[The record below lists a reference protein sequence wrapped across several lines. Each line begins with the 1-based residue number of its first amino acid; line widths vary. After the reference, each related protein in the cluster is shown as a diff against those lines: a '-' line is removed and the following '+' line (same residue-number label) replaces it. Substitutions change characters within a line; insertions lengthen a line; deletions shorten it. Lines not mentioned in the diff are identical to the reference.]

1 MNAALQNV
9 NISNLLFPE
18 NKLKGGAE
26 KNDTFKIT
34 LDNILKKIINEN
46 DLSILSVLIGSINPV
61 NILQTDING
70 TAESESVKP
79 SMSLD
84 NNMEKLN
91 VNLSNLLKTVE
102 SILDKLTLPNAN
114 GADTQGKIETT
125 LGVFLDKNGADT
137 QSKIETALG
146 VLLDKNGADTQ
157 SKIETAL
164 GILLDKNKAA
174 DETKIQNISQD
185 KLLKQN
191 IDSMGL
197 VSTSDDGVNI
207 ADMQQMGND
216 KVSDTSGAVEN
227 GEHAILNAEN
237 NSEELVNKK
246 QEFRPGQF
254 QNESQNVDRMMDY
267 FSVSHMSD
275 AAFKSENELAVPDKV
290 QTGTTIENIF
300 SQIVDGVRLIL
311 KDSEKSEALIS
322 LKPPN
327 LGKLVMQIV
336 VDKNVITAKIT
347 TQNQDVKN
355 MIETNIDQLK
365 NSLNQQGIQ
374 VDNLSVSVD
383 SGGLFN
389 NGQHRT
395 PERRHQIFFTN
406 VEQEYKDYEFVSFIN
421 KEHVDC
427 IV

>member
-102 SILDKLTLPNAN
+102 SILDKSTLPNAN

-125 LGVFLDKNGADT
+125 LGVF
-137 QSKIETALG
+137 
-146 VLLDKNGADTQ
+146 LDKNGADTQ

-197 VSTSDDGVNI
+197 ASTSDDGVNI

>member
-1 MNAALQNV
+1 
-9 NISNLLFPE
+9 
-18 NKLKGGAE
+18 
-26 KNDTFKIT
+26 
-34 LDNILKKIINEN
+34 LKKIINEN

-102 SILDKLTLPNAN
+102 SILDKSTLPNAN

-125 LGVFLDKNGADT
+125 LGVF
-137 QSKIETALG
+137 
-146 VLLDKNGADTQ
+146 LDKNGADTQ